1 MTNFELYFRSNS
13 AKVRKE
19 YLAPFAI
26 CFFDGNNSS
35 MEVPKVYQS
44 KPERFKFYSTHIFL
58 VKRLGFIFVT
68 INKDVNA
75 LLISVTLLTSK
86 MT

>member
-13 AKVRKE
+13 VKVRKE

-44 KPERFKFYSTHIFL
+44 KPERFK
-58 VKRLGFIFVT
+58 
-68 INKDVNA
+68 NA
-75 LLISVTLLTSK
+75 KQKNNSILHTFFW
-86 MT
+86 